1 MPYFAIKHL
10 HVTAAALSIL
20 FFVLRS
26 YWSVSGSALLQR
38 RVVKILPHVIDT
50 VLLVCGVTLA
60 AMIGPNQP
68 WILVKIIALIAYI
81 GVGTIAIKRG
91 KTPGSRGFA
100 AIVAVA
106 IFFYIVG
113 VALAHNP
120 LSWFATKTL

>member
-10 HVTAAALSIL
+10 HVTAAVLSIL
-20 FFVLRS
+20 FFVLRA
-26 YWSVSGSALLQR
+26 YWSVSGSVLLQR

-50 VLLVCGVTLA
+50 VLLVCGVILA

-68 WILVKIIALIAYI
+68 WILAKVIALIAYI

-91 KTPGSRGFA
+91 KTPRSRGFA

-120 LSWFATKTL
+120 LSWLATKTL